1 MTVKGWLNRD
11 PLGDYGSVAF
21 EIFLNNEGV
30 KPGIV
35 KVYCI
40 AMPVLVNNAILKGS
54 SPDLTPLRYVTLG
67 LDPVKNIHDSGLDPV
82 M

>member
-1 MTVKGWLNRD
+1 MESR
-11 PLGDYGSVAF
+11 
-21 EIFLNNEGV
+21 IGV

-35 KVYCI
+35 YCI
-40 AMPVLVNNAILKGS
+40 AIPVLVNNAILKGS

-82 M
+82 RA